1 MGGIYGSLGRATH
14 PAIFPVRIS
23 SATRYNNPV
32 TTSALHQLLD
42 SSASRFPEKT
52 AVEESEGGSIR
63 YGELARLSDRVRD
76 RLREMGVKPGDRV
89 GICLRKSAD
98 AVASLF
104 GIMKAGAAYVPVDP
118 TAPASRNA
126 FIFCNCAVKAVII
139 EARLADGLHHEF
151 SQGGSALDSMVLDGV
166 GAGVPLRQA
175 LDRLDAVHPVS
186 SGPNAI
192 PDASDLAYILY
203 TSGST
208 GRPKGVMLSHG
219 NAACFIDWCSNL
231 FQPDE
236 RDRFSSHAPFH
247 FDLSIL
253 DIYVSL
259 KHGATLV
266 IVEEQ
271 LGKEPVRLAPWIAEK
286 KLTVWYSAPSILSLA
301 AQFGKLEQYDY
312 SSLRL
317 VLFAGEVFPIK
328 YLKLLKSL
336 WPHPRYFNLF
346 GPTETNVCTFY
357 EVPEAIPE
365 SQAEPV
371 PIGKACAHC
380 QPLVA
385 DETGAEVSRG
395 TEGEL
400 CIAGPSVL
408 AGYWDLPE
416 NTAKAFLPRVDNQW
430 YRTGDIVVELPDGN
444 YKFLGRRDRMIKK
457 RGYRIELGEIEAA
470 LYRHPAIK
478 EAAAVAFSDDNG
490 VAVKA
495 FASTRNGAK
504 LSAIEL
510 KTFCSENLPLYMV
523 PDLFCCV
530 ESLPKTS
537 TDKVDYQKL
546 KAMK

>member
-1 MGGIYGSLGRATH
+1 MT
-14 PAIFPVRIS
+14 PIS
-23 SATRYNNPV
+23 TR
-32 TTSALHQLLD
+32 ALHQLLD
-42 SSASRFPEKT
+42 LSASRFPDKV
-52 AVEESEGGSIR
+52 AVEECESGSIR
-63 YGELARLSDRVRD
+63 YDELARLSDRLRD
-76 RLREMGVKPGDRV
+76 RLRKLGVKAGDRV
-89 GICLRKSAD
+89 GMCLRKSAD

-104 GIMKAGAAYVPVDP
+104 GIMKAGAAYVPADP

-126 FIFCNCAVKAVII
+126 FIFCNCAVKAVMV
-139 EARLADGLHHEF
+139 EARLAEGLRQEF
-151 SQGGSALDSMVLDGV
+151 SQVGFAPELIVVDGV
-166 GAGVPLRQA
+166 GAGVPLTLA
-175 LDRLDAVHPVS
+175 LERLDLANPATSVPS
-186 SGPNAI
+186 AS
-192 PDASDLAYILY
+192 PDPSRLAYILY

-208 GRPKGVMLSHG
+208 GRPKGVMLSHE
-219 NAACFIDWCSNL
+219 NAACFIDWCSDV
-231 FQPDE
+231 FQPNE
-236 RDRFSSHAPFH
+236 HDRFSSHAPFH

-253 DIYVSL
+253 DIYVSF

-266 IVEEQ
+266 LVEEQ
-271 LGKEPVRLAPWIAEK
+271 LGKEPARLASWIAEK
-286 KLTVWYSAPSILSLA
+286 KLTIWYSAPSILSLT

-312 SSLRL
+312 SSVRL

-336 WPHPRYFNLF
+336 WPHPRYFNLY

-365 SQAEPV
+365 SQIEPV
-371 PIGKACAHC
+371 PIGTACAYC
-380 QPLVA
+380 QPLVV

-416 NTAKAFLPRVDNQW
+416 NTAKAFLPRRDDRW
-430 YRTGDIVVELPDGN
+430 YRTGDIVLELPDGN

-478 EAAAVAFSDDNG
+478 EAAAVALSDDNG
-490 VAVKA
+490 VLVKA

-504 LSAIEL
+504 LSAIGL
-510 KTFCSENLPLYMV
+510 KTFCAKNLPLYMV
-523 PDLFCCV
+523 PDLFCCL

-537 TDKVDYQKL
+537 TDKIDYQQL
-546 KAMK
+546 KSIR